1 MLWQAR
7 SFLRFVG
14 IRRVATHQQTSQSS
28 HAKLRQETAHSVTR
42 ATTRGVRLSCFLAG
56 ALGEENTPRR
66 RRVRA
71 QREAFGPEDL
81 HRRTVGRAF
90 EIRWW
95 CHAAAAP
102 KIKSVVE
109 NTQRREAAAYDAAVR
124 ACVQT
129 QTATPH
135 KEGAAR
141 SGERGVFC
149 ITLNSSCGMR
159 VCLSSER

>member
-109 NTQRREAAAYDAAVR
+109 KHRDVRRRPTTQRFVPASRLKPPHHTRRGQRDRER
-124 ACVQT
+124 
-129 QTATPH
+129 
-135 KEGAAR
+135 E
-141 SGERGVFC
+141 VFFA
-149 ITLNSSCGMR
+149 LP
-159 VCLSSER
+159 